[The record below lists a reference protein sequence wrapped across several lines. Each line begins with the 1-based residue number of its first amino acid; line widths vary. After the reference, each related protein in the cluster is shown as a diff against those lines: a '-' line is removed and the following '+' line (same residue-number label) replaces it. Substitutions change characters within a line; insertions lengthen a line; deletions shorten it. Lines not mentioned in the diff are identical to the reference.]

1 MPRPWLEA
9 ALMLG
14 IFITVLPQQ
23 HGRESSSG
31 LCRSSCAFLLPA
43 PRQHWAGA
51 YTRCNELPKR
61 ARCSRQTTSLQGSRG
76 VLSLHLSSDSAANS
90 GAAPLQRGR
99 KTLGIDYGL
108 RRTGIC
114 VSVGFS
120 PRPLPLIQHK
130 NDSAVVVAEVCE
142 TIRKEVAEQV
152 VIGMPLN
159 TNGTEG
165 EQANHT
171 RTFVEKLRAA
181 SPATRIYLW
190 DERFSSAVAK
200 EKLAEMGYSSRDM
213 KGMVDTVASIGILQD
228 FFDKDGAGAE
238 VAHEPTPEDIAAA
251 AAARKESGGV
261 SPVSQSPAEWRKE
274 MQRKAAEATAAPKG
288 KKRKR

>member
-1 MPRPWLEA
+1 MVSTFRQFSADMSRPWLEA

-76 VLSLHLSSDSAANS
+76 RSKPAPEQRLSSKILALRPCSAGVRPS
-90 GAAPLQRGR
+90 
-99 KTLGIDYGL
+99 GIDYGL

-171 RTFVEKLRAA
+171 RTFVEKLRGSIARDTHLPLGRA
-181 SPATRIYLW
+181 VQLSRR
-190 DERFSSAVAK
+190 EREACGDGLL
-200 EKLAEMGYSSRDM
+200 LA
-213 KGMVDTVASIGILQD
+213 
-228 FFDKDGAGAE
+228 
-238 VAHEPTPEDIAAA
+238 
-251 AAARKESGGV
+251 
-261 SPVSQSPAEWRKE
+261 
-274 MQRKAAEATAAPKG
+274 
-288 KKRKR
+288 